1 MALAGRATAA
11 GTARYAAR
19 FLQAEGGALAPA
31 HFRAALGLT
40 LSSIGIGTSLG
51 EATDQ
56 VDACYRR
63 ALAEAVR
70 SGCNVLDTSASY
82 RAQRSEVALGRALA
96 DLAGAGEFSRDEL
109 VITTK
114 GGFIA
119 YRFDS
124 PPDLVQ
130 YVYDT
135 YIAPGVAEPG
145 DLAGGI
151 HCMTPAFLSQQIAW
165 SLRDIGLRTIDI
177 YLIQN
182 PEAQLPYVDR
192 PTFRNRLQLA
202 FARLEEEVAAGRI
215 GCYGVSTWDGLR
227 KAPVAPGY
235 MSLEIMERLAAEVG
249 GAEHHF
255 RVLQL
260 PINAAMLEAATLRNQ
275 PCRGRVL
282 TLLAAAQELGM
293 TVIAGAAF
301 AQGQM
306 TPRAA
311 EALAG
316 AFGDLASLPQ
326 RALQFA
332 RSLPGVTSA
341 LIGTTSVEHLREDL
355 TVACRPPDPAR
366 AHRLAHALAY

>member
-1 MALAGRATAA
+1 MMLAGRATAA

-19 FLQAEGGALAPA
+19 FTQEDAGALAPG
-31 HFRAALGLT
+31 HYRTALGLT
-40 LSSIGIGTSLG
+40 LSSIGVGTSLG

-56 VDACYRR
+56 VDALYRR

-70 SGCNVLDTSASY
+70 GGCNVLDTSASY

-96 DLAGAGEFSRDEL
+96 DLTGSGDFSRDEL

-114 GGFIA
+114 GGFIV

-135 YIAPGVAEPG
+135 YIASGVAEPS

-165 SLRDIGLRTIDI
+165 SLRDIGLRTVDI

-192 PTFRNRLQLA
+192 ATFRNRLQLA

-215 GCYGVSTWDGLR
+215 GCYGVSTWEGLR
-227 KAPVAPGY
+227 KAPIESGY
-235 MSLEIMERLAAEVG
+235 MSLEIMVGLAAEVG
-249 GAEHHF
+249 GPGHHF
-255 RVLQL
+255 RVLQM
-260 PINAAMLEAATLRNQ
+260 PINAVMLEAVTLRNQ

-282 TLLAAAQELGM
+282 TPLAAAQELGM
-293 TVIAGAAF
+293 IVIASAAF

-306 TPRAA
+306 SPRAI
-311 EALAG
+311 ESLAG
-316 AFGDLASLPQ
+316 AFGELASLPQ
-326 RALQFA
+326 RAVQFV
-332 RSLPGVTSA
+332 RSLPGVTTA
-341 LIGTTSVEHLREDL
+341 LVGTTSVEHLREDL
-355 TVACRPPDPAR
+355 SVARWPPESAR
-366 AHRLAHALAY
+366 ARRLASMRTR